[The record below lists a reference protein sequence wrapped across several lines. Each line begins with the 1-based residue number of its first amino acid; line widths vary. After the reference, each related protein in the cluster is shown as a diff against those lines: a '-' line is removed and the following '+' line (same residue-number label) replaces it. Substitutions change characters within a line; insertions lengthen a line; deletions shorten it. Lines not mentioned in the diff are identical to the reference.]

1 MKRSKVVIG
10 AALALGL
17 LGGAMSAQASHSDE
31 FNIYNGQGKLVEQR
45 IVTEAEELKN
55 GPSYIYTLTTAPD
68 IGQFGFATILYDD
81 PLNPNTSFGDIFGV
95 AIVNGNYALGFSSD
109 VDGLPFPYGD
119 DPNFTKLYEESQYS
133 FDATR
138 YLSLDLQ
145 RQGYRA
151 EFLSDNALNGIPE
164 PASLGLL
171 GVGLAALAAR
181 RIRKQ

>member
-1 MKRSKVVIG
+1 MKQSKVVIS

-31 FNIYNGQGKLVEQR
+31 FNIYDGQGKLVEQR

-55 GPSYIYTLTTAPD
+55 GPNYIYTLSTAPD
-68 IGQFGFATILYDD
+68 PTQWGFATALYDD
-81 PLNPNTSFGDIFGV
+81 PQNPTASLGDIFGV
-95 AIVNGNYALGFSSD
+95 AFVNGNYYLAFASD
-109 VDGLPFPYGD
+109 VDGLPFPLGTQAAFSYD
-119 DPNFTKLYEESQYS
+119 EESQYS

-138 YLSLDLQ
+138 YLSQDLKDL
-145 RQGYRA
+145 GYRA

-171 GVGLAALAAR
+171 GAGLAALAAR